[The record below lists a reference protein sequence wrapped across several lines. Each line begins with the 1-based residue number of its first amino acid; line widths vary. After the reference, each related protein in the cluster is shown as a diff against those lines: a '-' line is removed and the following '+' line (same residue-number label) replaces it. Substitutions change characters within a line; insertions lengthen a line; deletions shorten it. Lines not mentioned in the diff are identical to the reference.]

1 MNNITL
7 QLIKQTY
14 TMDDGNLISGVQVS
28 ICPMVY
34 KFISLN
40 KQKLDLLSEI
50 RPDFYQWFI
59 NSSDGQVLVLSESNP
74 VPNTPNSFDS
84 IYTKSDDRL

>member
-1 MNNITL
+1 MNNISIK
-7 QLIKQTY
+7 LIKQTY
-14 TMDDGNLISGVQVS
+14 KMDDGNLISGVQVV
-28 ICPMVY
+28 IAPMIF

-59 NSSDGQVLVLSESNP
+59 NVPDGQEIILSQSASTSPLSGIYSNDNS
-74 VPNTPNSFDS
+74 NT
-84 IYTKSDDRL
+84 L

>member
-1 MNNITL
+1 MNNVSI

-14 TMDDGNLISGVQVS
+14 KMDDGNLISGVQVV

-50 RPDFYQWFI
+50 RPDFYQWFV
-59 NSSDGQVLVLSESNP
+59 NASDGQSLVLFQSSVSSN
-74 VPNTPNSFDS
+74 SGIGA
-84 IYTKSDDRL
+84 IYSSSDNQL

>member
-1 MNNITL
+1 MHPI
-7 QLIKQTY
+7 QLTIIKQTY
-14 TMDDGNLISGVQVS
+14 TMDDGNLISGVQVT
-28 ICPMVY
+28 IAPMIY

-59 NSSDGQVLVLSESNP
+59 NSPDGNSLVLSEPSSPSSHLPYVADNNP
-74 VPNTPNSFDS
+74 NQ
-84 IYTKSDDRL
+84 L